1 MNLKNILKQFL
12 ILLLAAFVVFLMFY
26 NCTGN
31 KTEEKTSAET
41 KKDSVQSTNSAYTNE
56 CRAYYLD
63 ALKNDSVILT
73 ATEVDPK
80 IGNKAIK
87 AFADFAYYCPNDT
100 LAPIFLLKAGQ
111 IAASINNLPQA
122 QVCYEKC
129 YKDFP
134 DFKNRGAAMFLLAQL
149 YDEASQLNDE
159 EKARELYGKIIN
171 SFPNTEWAK
180 QADAARAWIGK
191 TDEQIIKEFEAKNSK
206 KKK

>member
-1 MNLKNILKQFL
+1 MNAKNILKQIL
-12 ILLLAAFVVFLMFY
+12 IVILAAFVVFLMFY
-26 NCTGN
+26 NCTGT
-31 KTEEKTSAET
+31 KAEETTTES
-41 KKDSVQSTNSAYTNE
+41 KKDSISQTNSVYTND
-56 CRAYYLD
+56 CRALYLD
-63 ALKNDSVILT
+63 AIKNDSIILA
-73 ATEVDPK
+73 ATEVNPEV
-80 IGNKAIK
+80 GNKAVK
-87 AFADFAYYCPNDT
+87 AFADFAFYCANDT

-122 QVCYEKC
+122 QVCFEKC

-159 EKARELYGKIIN
+159 EQARELYGKIIN

-180 QADAARAWIGK
+180 NADAARALIGK
-191 TDEQIIKEFEAKNSK
+191 TDEQIIKEFEAKNK